1 MSNFL
6 IIYDEPQEAF
16 WFKSLNKIFHDAPI
30 QSITE
35 ASRNPHVQD
44 VLKYDRPDI
53 ILLYQGKPV
62 LVIEETVEVP
72 SGHNVGQRFP
82 RLVAAAEHNVPVI
95 YFGPYV
101 ARKHGGDT
109 EGPRYM
115 NLRLFYALENLSQ
128 VTGTAVATINWPV
141 DEYCEIRKD
150 KDKDNEIKEY
160 IDAFLFGLIN
170 YPNEINEY
178 LLNSNIYNRLERE
191 KEDFIKALKRAS
203 GYDAPP
209 DSLQILDINDFHRQ
223 YGVAQSFLPNIS
235 EVVIYQIGSKN
246 LRSDPYTGM
255 AMLYHYLYI
264 ELHQNRSLILYFPKI
279 TIANWRA
286 LNPITKTKRLFK
298 HAADAI
304 IFEDGFLK
312 KQEL

>member
-16 WFKSLNKIFHDAPI
+16 WFKSLNKIFEDAPI
-30 QSITE
+30 QSIGE
-35 ASRNPHVQD
+35 ASENPDVQD

-53 ILLYQGKPV
+53 ILLYRGKPV

-141 DEYCEIRKD
+141 DEHCEIRKD
-150 KDKDNEIKEY
+150 RDKDNEIKEY
-160 IDAFLFGLIN
+160 INEFIFALFN
-170 YPNEINEY
+170 YPTRINEY
-178 LLNSNIYNRLERE
+178 LLNSSIYKRLEQE
-191 KEDFIKALKRAS
+191 KIDFIKTLKRAS
-203 GYDAPP
+203 DYDNPP
-209 DSLQILDINDFHRQ
+209 KSLQIMSSNDFF
-223 YGVAQSFLPNIS
+223 YKYAITPAFFPNVS
-235 EVVIYQIGSKN
+235 EVVIYQVGSTY

-264 ELHQNRSLILYFPKI
+264 ELHPNRSLILHFPHI
-279 TIANWRA
+279 TIDSWRA
-286 LNPITKTKRLFK
+286 VNPLNKTKKLFK
-298 HAADAI
+298 HSADAI
-304 IFEDGFLK
+304 LFADGFLK